1 MWNADV
7 IRLVQ
12 ECRAMNEGMRFG
24 QTIYN
29 AVALYDQTHGNMDP
43 KYQEDFHQ
51 RLFYIY
57 DEELVTALKE
67 WIEFCDEQRRQK
79 KS

>member
-1 MWNADV
+1 MWNSDL

-12 ECRAMNEGMRFG
+12 EARAMNEDMRFG

-29 AVALYDQTHGNMDP
+29 AVALYDQAHGKTDAT
-43 KYQEDFHQ
+43 YQEDFHQ

-57 DEELVTALKE
+57 DEELVAALKE
-67 WIEFCDEQRRQK
+67 WFEFCDEQRRPK
-79 KS
+79 TT